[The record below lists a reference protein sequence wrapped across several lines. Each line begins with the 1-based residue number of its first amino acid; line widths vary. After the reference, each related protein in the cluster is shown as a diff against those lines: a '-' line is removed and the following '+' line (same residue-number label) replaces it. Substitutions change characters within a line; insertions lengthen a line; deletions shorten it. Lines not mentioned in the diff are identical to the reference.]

1 MTVELVAAVEP
12 GAVGFFCSGYCSVSR
27 FLNMAVKVTPKPAAG
42 PSSDGL
48 SSDSGI
54 SVQLPSDWLAPLFA
68 LPLAPFSASSN
79 CCCGAVAW
87 GTRLRRR
94 GTGGSCWPGSGGTG

>member
-1 MTVELVAAVEP
+1 MPVELVAAVEA

-42 PSSDGL
+42 PSKDGL
-48 SSDSGI
+48 SCSGSDI
-54 SVQLPSDWLAPLFA
+54 SDQLPSDWLAPL
-68 LPLAPFSASSN
+68 SASCSGSAGG
-79 CCCGAVAW
+79 CTC

-94 GTGGSCWPGSGGTG
+94 GTGGNCWPGSGGTG

>member
-1 MTVELVAAVEP
+1 MAVELVAAVEA

-27 FLNMAVKVTPKPAAG
+27 FLNMALKVTPKPAAG

-54 SVQLPSDWLAPLFA
+54 SVQLPSTWLAPW
-68 LPLAPFSASSN
+68 LAPFSASASS
-79 CCCGAVAW
+79 CGGVAR

-94 GTGGSCWPGSGGTG
+94 GTGGSSWPGSGGTG